1 MSSSQ
6 VPDEL
11 IDRLSTE
18 TGRRLAHEARRGR
31 KRALSRI
38 SHFVVTVTQDGVTT
52 RELTFEAAP
61 TLRQIADRAGDEAFI
76 VAIGMK
82 RRSLR
87 ERIRLA
93 LAAE

>member
-1 MSSSQ
+1 MSSSE

-38 SHFVVTVTQDGVTT
+38 SHFVVTVTHDGITT

-61 TLRQIADRAGDEAFI
+61 TLRQIADMAGDEAFI
-76 VAIGMK
+76 VAIGMRHK
-82 RRSLR
+82 SLR